1 MKYYLTDYKDFYRKF
16 KLEIPEKLNLGEIL
30 CDIHAK
36 GQRRDKLAMIFQ
48 DEKGEVKKFT
58 YGQMAELS
66 NKLGNALKGLGV
78 SKGDPVAF
86 LLSSSPEIYLL
97 YLACFKIGAIA
108 LPISVLFGREGIEY
122 RVQDSG
128 AKVLITLPE
137 TRGHLDNV
145 KKQAKIVMIGKPE
158 EGEYD
163 FYSLMDK
170 ASSDLILEETNPEDN
185 ILMIYTSGTTGHP
198 KGVVHT
204 PGSILHTIETEK
216 YWTNIQG
223 DDLHWNIGDPTW
235 VGGIMSDLFCSM
247 PVGATFF
254 KHRRS
259 GAFDP
264 EYTFHSIQAWK
275 ITNIFAAP
283 TAYRMMRKIE
293 GIKGKYDL
301 SPLKICTSAG
311 EPLNPEVVE
320 WGRQELGL
328 DILDGYGQTEGIMM
342 VINFPAMPIKPGSM
356 GRPAPGVRL
365 RLLDELGNDVRL
377 GEAGQIALHKHT
389 QFLFKEYW
397 NKPEVTEKAYMG
409 DWYLTG
415 DMGVMDEDGYITFV
429 GRADDVII
437 SAGYRIGPFEVESA
451 IIKHPSVAESA
462 AVAWP
467 DPEGIR
473 GYVIKAYVVLK
484 EGYEPIKQIEKEIQ
498 DLVKKNLSRAEYP
511 RIIEFVQELPKTRSG
526 KIMRKEL
533 RAQSKT
539 LVQPSEHLMPS

>member
-1 MKYYLTDYKDFYRKF
+1 MMKGPYYLTDYEDSCRRF
-16 KLEIPEKLNLGEIL
+16 KLEIPERLNLGEIL
-30 CDIHAK
+30 CDIHTK
-36 GQRRDKLAMIFQ
+36 SPRKDKLAMIFQ
-48 DEKGEVKKFT
+48 DEKGKITKFT

-78 SKGDPVAF
+78 VKGDPVAF
-86 LLSSSPEIYLL
+86 LLPSSPEIYLL

-108 LPISVLFGREGIEY
+108 LPISMLFGREGIEY

-128 AKVLITLPE
+128 AKILITLPE
-137 TRGHLDNV
+137 TRDNLENI
-145 KKQAKIVMIGKPE
+145 KNQAKIVMIGEAE

-163 FYSLMDK
+163 FYSLIDR
-170 ASSDLILEETNPEDN
+170 SSPDLTLEETHSQDS
-185 ILMIYTSGTTGHP
+185 ILMIYTSGTTGPP

-216 YWTNIQG
+216 YWTNIHE

-235 VGGIMSDLFCSM
+235 IGGIMSDLFCAL

-264 EYTFHSIQAWK
+264 EYTFQTIQDWK
-275 ITNIFAAP
+275 LTNIFAAP

-293 GIKGKYDL
+293 SIRSKYDL
-301 SPLKICTSAG
+301 SSLKACTSAG

-342 VINFPAMPIKPGSM
+342 VTNFPVMPIKPGSM
-356 GRPAPGVRL
+356 GKPAPGVKL
-365 RLLDELGNDVRL
+365 RLLDEEGNEVRL
-377 GEAGQIALHKHT
+377 GEAGQIALHKDT
-389 QFLFKEYW
+389 LFLFKEYW
-397 NKPEVTEKAYMG
+397 KKPEATEKAYLG

-451 IIKHPSVAESA
+451 IIKHPCVAESA

-473 GYVIKAYVVLK
+473 GHVIKAYVVLR
-484 EGYEPIKQIEKEIQ
+484 EGYNPNKQIEQEIQ
-498 DLVKKNLSRAEYP
+498 NLVKKNLSRAEYP
-511 RIIEFVQELPKTRSG
+511 RIIEFIPELPKTRSG

-533 RAQSKT
+533 RKIAKT
-539 LVQPSEHLMPS
+539 SG

>member
-1 MKYYLTDYKDFYRKF
+1 MKYYLTDYEDSYRGF
-16 KLEIPEKLNLGEIL
+16 KLDIPKKLNLGEIL

-36 GQRRDKLAMIFQ
+36 GHSRDKLAMIFQ
-48 DEKGEVKKFT
+48 DEKGNVKTFT

-66 NKLGNALKGLGV
+66 NKLGNVLKALGT
-78 SKGDPVAF
+78 SRGDAVAF
-86 LLSSSPEIYLL
+86 LLPSSPEIYLL

-108 LPISVLFGREGIEY
+108 LPISMLFGREGIEY
-122 RVQDSG
+122 RIKDSG
-128 AKVLITLPE
+128 AKILITLPE
-137 TRGHLDNV
+137 TRKHLDNV
-145 KKQAKIVMIGKPE
+145 KEQAKIVMIGGTE
-158 EGEYD
+158 GGEYS
-163 FYSLMDK
+163 FHSLMDK
-170 ASSDLILEETNPEDN
+170 ASPNLTLEQTNAEDN
-185 ILMIYTSGTTGHP
+185 ILMIYTSGTTGPP

-216 YWTNIQG
+216 YWTNIHE

-235 VGGIMSDLFCSM
+235 IGGIMTDLFCSM
-247 PVGATFF
+247 AVGATFF

-264 EYTFHSIQAWK
+264 EYTLQAIQRWK

-293 GIKGKYDL
+293 NIRGKYNL
-301 SPLKICTSAG
+301 SSLKICTSAG

-342 VINFPAMPIKPGSM
+342 VTNFPVMPIKPGSM
-356 GRPAPGVRL
+356 GKPAPGVKL
-365 RLLDELGNDVRL
+365 KLVDEAGNDVRT
-377 GEAGQIALHKHT
+377 GEAGQIALHKDTH
-389 QFLFKEYW
+389 FLFKEYW
-397 NKPEVTEKAYMG
+397 NKPEATKKAYMG

-451 IIKHPSVAESA
+451 IIKHPGVAESA

-473 GYVIKAYVVLK
+473 GHVIKAYVVLK
-484 EGYEPIKQIEKEIQ
+484 EGYEPSRQIEQEIQ

-511 RIIEFVQELPKTRSG
+511 RIIDFVQELPKTRSG
-526 KIMRKEL
+526 KIMRKAL
-533 RAQSKT
+533 RNQSKNYGRDNR
-539 LVQPSEHLMPS
+539 